1 MKKYFALLLA
11 ILFIVSLMACGA
23 KESEGPPYYFI
34 GEVTEIYESE
44 GTFLVKVTD
53 YGNYK
58 FSSKYVIIHETA
70 NCPDYRVGDYFLLE
84 FNGLFLET
92 DPPQLKNAIVGK
104 TDSEGNLIEM
114 QEFSF
119 QATVLE
125 VNENSLLVEPVQ
137 GCPERNSADRIE
149 LSLQDKT
156 SWPMPQVGDTVDVF
170 YNGELMETYPARIGK
185 LYRVEIV
192 F

>member
-1 MKKYFALLLA
+1 MKKYLALLALFC
-11 ILFIVSLMACGA
+11 ILSLMACST

-44 GTFLVKVTD
+44 ETFLVKVID

-58 FSSKYVIIHETA
+58 FRSKHVIIHETA
-70 NCPDYRVGDYFLLE
+70 NCPAYTVGDYFLLE

-104 TDSEGNLIEM
+104 TDSEGNLLEAK
-114 QEFSF
+114 EFSF
-119 QATVLE
+119 RATVQE
-125 VNENSLLVEPVQ
+125 VNESFLLVEPVQ
-137 GCPERNSADRIE
+137 GCPERTSADKIE
-149 LSLQDKT
+149 VSLQGKT
-156 SWPMPQVGDTVDVF
+156 SWPVPQVGDAVNVV
-170 YNGELMETYPARIGK
+170 YNGDLMETYPARIGK

-192 F
+192 S

>member
-1 MKKYFALLLA
+1 M
-11 ILFIVSLMACGA
+11 
-23 KESEGPPYYFI
+23 
-34 GEVTEIYESE
+34 
-44 GTFLVKVTD
+44 
-53 YGNYK
+53 
-58 FSSKYVIIHETA
+58 IIHETA

-104 TDSEGNLIEM
+104 TDSEGNLIEI

-119 QATVLE
+119 RATVLE
-125 VNENSLLVEPVQ
+125 VNENFLLVEPSQ
-137 GCPERNSADRIE
+137 DCPERNSADKIE
-149 LSLQDKT
+149 LPLQDKT